1 MKRVFGMLSVIC
13 MILALCACGKSD
25 AGAQVSD
32 IDGTTS
38 STTAE
43 NTTVGETGTT
53 AATTAGTG
61 AQTTAATI
69 AQTTH
74 VTTAKTQPTATT
86 KATVCGVDVAH
97 TYKDGVCTRCGAK
110 DPQYVS
116 LATLMAK
123 SGGFQTKLVYENKLY
138 GIGLILGT
146 RPHVY
151 VSVSDPLSSL
161 SEEMQKSDSVKQ
173 RCVTYDGVAYYYVSS
188 ENTDLTVNVSG
199 ESVTVTDAN
208 GAALTFS
215 PDGGNLKCT
224 AVSGTIKGCDGVKVG
239 TVLTYGEPKG

>member
-32 IDGTTS
+32 TDGTTVS
-38 STTAE
+38 STTADK
-43 NTTVGETGTT
+43 TTVAETGTT
-53 AATTAGTG
+53 AATTAATTV
-61 AQTTAATI
+61 QTTAGK
-69 AQTTH
+69 AQ
-74 VTTAKTQPTATT
+74 VTTTKMQAATT
-86 KATVCGVDVAH
+86 KAIVCGVDAAH
-97 TYKDGVCTRCGAK
+97 TYKDGVCTRCGEK

-138 GIGLILGT
+138 GIGLILST

-161 SEEMQKSDSVKQ
+161 SEDMQKSDSVKQ

>member
-1 MKRVFGMLSVIC
+1 
-13 MILALCACGKSD
+13 
-25 AGAQVSD
+25 
-32 IDGTTS
+32 
-38 STTAE
+38 
-43 NTTVGETGTT
+43 
-53 AATTAGTG
+53 
-61 AQTTAATI
+61 
-69 AQTTH
+69 
-74 VTTAKTQPTATT
+74 
-86 KATVCGVDVAH
+86 
-97 TYKDGVCTRCGAK
+97 
-110 DPQYVS
+110 
-116 LATLMAK
+116 MAK
-123 SGGFQTKLVYENKLY
+123 QGGFQTKLVYENKLY

-188 ENTDLTVNVSG
+188 ENTDLTMNVSG